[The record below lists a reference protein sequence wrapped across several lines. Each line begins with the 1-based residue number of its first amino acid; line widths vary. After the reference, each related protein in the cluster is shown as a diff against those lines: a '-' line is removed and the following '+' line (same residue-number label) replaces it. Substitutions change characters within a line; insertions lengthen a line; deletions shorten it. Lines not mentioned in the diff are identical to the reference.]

1 MPADPRLKAQIELIL
16 ESHPD
21 AAAFPGDWEET
32 GDVDYLYRK
41 GEILA
46 REQDEAR
53 VMQALER
60 LFRQEGEQAPERPVE
75 FDTRR
80 IGGVVGIAVPTP
92 PVNKPQ
98 LIPDILDALDADPQ
112 LGPGRVTP
120 NTMAYVCPH
129 PCPATE
135 PGEVPLGT
143 ATPFP
148 PPGMAAPCAPGMA
161 APCGCPGRG
170 CDGAGVFVSVL
181 DTGWEPDAATEHS
194 WLAGVDGTQEDTFE
208 AGTGNI
214 RPYAG
219 HGTFVAGCVRCM
231 APKASVFVERAFDV
245 AAAKFET
252 DLVPVF
258 EDALRRSPD
267 ILVFTFTASCRHNR
281 SLLTFDD
288 FYERRIRHVKG
299 PVVIAPAGNDHSRRM
314 MYPAAFD
321 GVVSVGA
328 LSASWRDRAH
338 FSNHGGWVDVYAP
351 GEDLINA
358 FATGTFICRE
368 PPQGQQRHFQGMAR
382 WSGTSFSTPI
392 VAGLIAARMSATGE
406 SGRQAAQSLLRLARS
421 QAIPGVGA
429 VLYPGQACCD
439 PGRSCHGSGHHE
451 CRGSGH
457 HECRGSG
464 HRGCHDPGRER
475 PCCGCAECG

>member
-1 MPADPRLKAQIELIL
+1 MPVDPRLKAQVELIL

-21 AAAFPGDWEET
+21 AAAFPANWAAV

-46 REQDEAR
+46 REQDETR
-53 VMQALER
+53 VIQALER
-60 LFRQEGEQAPERPVE
+60 LFREEGEQASERPMGA
-75 FDTRR
+75 DTRH
-80 IGGVVGIAVPTP
+80 IGGVVAIPVPTP
-92 PVNKPQ
+92 PANKPQ
-98 LIPDILDALDADPQ
+98 SIPEILEALDGDPQ
-112 LGPGRVTP
+112 LGPGRATP
-120 NTMAYVCPH
+120 NHMAFVCPH
-129 PCPATE
+129 PCPASE

-148 PPGMAAPCAPGMA
+148 PPGMAG
-161 APCGCPGRG
+161 PCGCPGHGGR
-170 CDGAGVFVSVL
+170 CDGEGVFVSVL
-181 DTGWEPDAATEHS
+181 DTGWEPDAAEHP
-194 WLAGVDGTQEDTFE
+194 WLAGVDGMPEDTFE
-208 AGTGNI
+208 AGSGNI

-219 HGTFVAGCVRCM
+219 HGTFVAGCVRCA
-231 APKASVFVERAFDV
+231 APKASVFVERAFEV

-267 ILVFTFTASCRHNR
+267 ILVFTFTASSRHNR

-299 PVVIAPAGNDHSRRM
+299 PVVVAPAGNDRSRRM
-314 MYPAAFD
+314 MYPAASD

-368 PPQGQQRHFQGMAR
+368 PPQGQPRHFQGMAR

-406 SGRQAAQSLLRLARS
+406 NGRQAARSLLRLARG

-439 PGRSCHGSGHHE
+439 PRHFCQGSRHH
-451 CRGSGH
+451 R
-457 HECRGSG
+457 
-464 HRGCHDPGRER
+464 CHDRGRER
-475 PCCGCAECG
+475 PRCNCAECG